1 MLSSRINLSGFKNSF
16 YGLNSSARLPF
27 WYLRFRFRRI
37 AALLFLLTGTI
48 PGFAVTTQQHDTPA
62 EVPAI
67 QSAPAQFVFLQDLA
81 ERFSN
86 YIDVL
91 ALQFSGVL
99 GGWSRQPVFFAMTPA
114 KILLL
119 LFTFITGCA
128 LAGLARWMILRY
140 HSLGRV
146 KPITE
151 RYWRNGILF
160 ALRRALTGFFV
171 FTGAF
176 FAAAPI
182 LPHIGFAV
190 GGFPTFAVAAKV
202 AGLGYFATALGFC
215 LRIVRLVQHW
225 LITFTERT
233 PSRWYYGAFPILGKA
248 LQYNVLLGAALAT
261 IYILQL
267 PDLVQKAGHQLVSIA
282 GIIANTILSIQ
293 TVLAVESMM
302 TSRSETLQYDAYK
315 RRRVETSV
323 QMMRRLLVFVI
334 VVVGIA
340 ATLLNFQPVRQIGT
354 GLLASAGVAGVI
366 AGFAA
371 QKSLST
377 IIAGLQVAITQPIRI
392 DDHVIVEGEWG
403 IIEEITLTYVVVRV
417 WDRRR
422 LITPITYFLEK
433 PFQNWTRSSSDL
445 IGVVFLYVDFF
456 VPVQE
461 IRKEAKRIVEQ
472 SKLWDQSVYA
482 FQVTDFRSDCV
493 EIRILATAGSA
504 PEAFDLRCEI
514 REKLLSFLQS
524 QYPNSFP
531 KVRTSLMRQSLSD
544 RTERDDGQARSAT

>member
-1 MLSSRINLSGFKNSF
+1 MLCSRINLSGFKN
-16 YGLNSSARLPF
+16 RF
-27 WYLRFRFRRI
+27 WAANWAVRGRFSCIRLRFPEI
-37 AALLFLLTGTI
+37 AAFLALLAGT
-48 PGFAVTTQQHDTPA
+48 VPA
-62 EVPAI
+62 IAATAQGRDAPTEVPATDGT
-67 QSAPAQFVFLQDLA
+67 QTHFVFLQDLA

-119 LFTFITGCA
+119 LLTFVAGCVLA
-128 LAGLARWMILRY
+128 LLARFIILKY
-140 HSLGRV
+140 HSVGRV

-160 ALRRALTGFFV
+160 ALRRALTGIFI

-176 FAAAPI
+176 FAAVPI

-190 GGFPTFAVAAKV
+190 GGFPTFAVAAKI
-202 AGLGYFATALGFC
+202 AGLGYFAVLLGFC
-215 LRIVRLVQHW
+215 LRIVRLIQHH
-225 LITFTERT
+225 LVTLTGRS
-233 PSRWYYGAFPILGKA
+233 PSRWYDGAFPVLGKA

-261 IYILQL
+261 VSILQL
-267 PDLVQKAGHQLVSIA
+267 PDFVQNAAYLAVSTA
-282 GIIANTILSIQ
+282 GIIANTILAIL
-293 TVLAVESMM
+293 TVSAVESMM
-302 TSRSETLQYDAYK
+302 TSRSEALHFDAYK
-315 RRRVETSV
+315 RRRFETRN
-323 QMMRRLLVFVI
+323 QMIRRLLVFI
-334 VVVGIA
+334 IIVVGIA
-340 ATLLNFQPVRQIGT
+340 TTLLNFQPVRQIGT

-366 AGFAA
+366 AGLAA

-392 DDHVIVEGEWG
+392 NDHVIVEGEWG

-417 WDRRR
+417 WDQRR
-422 LITPITYFLEK
+422 LIAPITYFLEK
-433 PFQNWTRSSSDL
+433 SFQNWTRNSSDL
-445 IGVVFLYVDFF
+445 IGVVFLYVDFV
-456 VPVQE
+456 VPVEE

-472 SKLWDQSVYA
+472 SKIWDKRVFA
-482 FQVTDFRSDCV
+482 FQVTDFRSDSV

-514 REKLLSFLQS
+514 RELLLSFLQS
-524 QYPNSFP
+524 HYPNSFP
-531 KVRTSLMRQSLSD
+531 KVRNSLMRNRPVNGQVTA
-544 RTERDDGQARSAT
+544 TER

>member
-1 MLSSRINLSGFKNSF
+1 LSGLKNSF
-16 YGLNSSARLPF
+16 HKTNPPAPFPF
-27 WYLRFRFRRI
+27 WHLRFRRI
-37 AALLFLLTGTI
+37 AALLFLFAWTV
-48 PGFAVTTQQHDTPA
+48 PGIVVATPQHNAPA
-62 EVPAI
+62 EVPEA
-67 QSAPAQFVFLQDLA
+67 QSAPTQFVFLQGLA

-99 GGWSRQPVFFAMTPA
+99 GGWSRHPLFFAITPA

-119 LFTFITGCA
+119 LFTFVAGCL
-128 LAGLARWMILRY
+128 LAGVARFLMLKY

-160 ALRRALTGFFV
+160 ALRRALTGFFI

-202 AGLGYFATALGFC
+202 AGLGYFATALFFC
-215 LRIVRLVQHW
+215 LRIVRLVRYW
-225 LITFTERT
+225 LNTFTKRT
-233 PSRWYYGAFPILGKA
+233 PARWYYGAFPVLGKG
-248 LQYNVLLGAALAT
+248 LQYNVILCAALAT

-267 PDLVQKAGHQLVSIA
+267 PDLVQKAGYQVVSIA
-282 GIIANTILSIQ
+282 SIIVNMILLIQ

-323 QMMRRLLVFVI
+323 QMLRRLLVFI
-334 VVVGIA
+334 ILVVGIA

-366 AGFAA
+366 AGLAA

-392 DDHVIVEGEWG
+392 NDHVIVEGEWG
-403 IIEEITLTYVVVRV
+403 VIEEITLTYVVVRV
-417 WDRRR
+417 WDQRR
-422 LITPITYFLEK
+422 LIAPITYFLEK
-433 PFQNWTRSSSDL
+433 TFQNWTRSSSDL
-445 IGVVFLYVDFF
+445 IGVVFLYVDFA
-456 VPVQE
+456 VPVEE
-461 IRKEAKRIVEQ
+461 IREETKRIVEQ
-472 SKLWDQSVYA
+472 SKLWDRTIFA
-482 FQVTDFRSDCV
+482 FQVTDFRTECV

-524 QYPNSFP
+524 RYPNSFP
-531 KVRTSLMRQSLSD
+531 KVRTSLTRQSLSG
-544 RTERDDGQARSAT
+544 RTEHDDGQVRRTS